1 MKQLVNFI
9 NEELNAKKWVA
20 ISVTT
25 SSNDSWDY
33 GKESTSERVVS
44 YDTYQSLKR
53 GETKGYRKVVNVE
66 TLGPVCSTKVDAME
80 FLSAKK
86 INKRKS
92 EINKGNADY
101 IVYCISSGKFSPS
114 GKTTFDFSIWDENY
128 ELYYYHGSI
137 LFGAPGSLKEG
148 DELYCVDND
157 TNKKL
162 PGAPKRVEMVCK
174 ADLDEFR
181 KKFREKYPSVC
192 KPPKRAF
199 GKISDGLPW
208 NRMGQ
213 MYSIK
218 GISN

>member
-86 INKRKS
+86 
-92 EINKGNADY
+92 
-101 IVYCISSGKFSPS
+101 
-114 GKTTFDFSIWDENY
+114 
-128 ELYYYHGSI
+128 
-137 LFGAPGSLKEG
+137 
-148 DELYCVDND
+148 
-157 TNKKL
+157 
-162 PGAPKRVEMVCK
+162 
-174 ADLDEFR
+174 
-181 KKFREKYPSVC
+181 
-192 KPPKRAF
+192 
-199 GKISDGLPW
+199 
-208 NRMGQ
+208 
-213 MYSIK
+213 
-218 GISN
+218 